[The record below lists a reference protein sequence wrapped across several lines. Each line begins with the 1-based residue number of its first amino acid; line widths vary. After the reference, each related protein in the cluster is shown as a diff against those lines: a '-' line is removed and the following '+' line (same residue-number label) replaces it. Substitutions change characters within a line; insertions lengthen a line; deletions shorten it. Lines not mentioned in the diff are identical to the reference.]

1 MLAATMMF
9 GICACGNNGTTGPI
23 GTTVDPSTGGT
34 TADPSIGGTTS
45 TTVNSFLVPDS
56 NGFDSKNIV
65 LQFGAV
71 SDVHVARNAAAQ
83 GRVQSALEQLKDAA
97 LLYTD
102 KGLDAIVV
110 AGDLTDDYSSNE
122 DVKANEIKKLKTA
135 YENVFGTTPSVPM
148 IYGLGNH
155 DHDFERN
162 GGAGSNLATFIN
174 VMGNKEVHTKYD
186 VECSDSAHGS
196 RHSVIGN
203 YHFLFLEPI
212 TYGCTGADDTGAKY
226 YAETKAWLDAEL
238 KAITEANPNNYVFVV
253 THPMIYGTVYG
264 SDLLTSGIYWYTKD
278 ITDILSKYPQV
289 VTFGGHLHFPL
300 NDERSIMQ
308 TAFTSLGCGS
318 VQYMAIEQGNYYGM
332 ANPGATTMPDNG
344 SVSSGYLVQVDAS
357 GNVRFIR
364 MDFQH
369 QTTIKDP
376 FVIEAPKA
384 DKTHLDKYSKSRA
397 NTNKTPA
404 FADNALSFKDDSAD
418 AKAEILTL
426 TAKFLAATDD
436 DLVHH
441 YVLELKENGIVIESH
456 NILSDFYLHGKVSDM
471 KTEYELTFDEGCSR
485 GGKYEICVTAYDS
498 WGAASKTASIKYE
511 PVLDITN
518 VTIPDT
524 YADIDF
530 ADGKATD
537 KKGNLT
543 VELVGGAKVESGS
556 YKMDGVT
563 KTLTGINIKGDG
575 YGKVTF
581 SKYTATNLKSLLEK
595 GYTVELLYV
604 NRTKTGKQDIF
615 GGYGKEGF
623 GLYENEGK
631 PTFTGKLPAE
641 EFKKVEAREKTST
654 DELVHVVITYSARTP
669 VMFAIYVNGERTG
682 FKASG
687 NAKFSS
693 NIFAIGANY
702 GEGTPGASAQDL
714 SVVDLKVYSE
724 KFGLAQAQARYKEVL
739 AEFKK

>member
-1 MLAATMMF
+1 MLAATMML
-9 GICACGNNGTTGPI
+9 GICACGNNGTTGPV
-23 GTTVDPSTGGT
+23 GTTVDPSTNT
-34 TADPSIGGTTS
+34 TGTTS
-45 TTVNSFLVPDS
+45 SFLVPDS

-65 LQFGAV
+65 LQFAAV

-83 GRVQSALEQLKDAA
+83 GRVQSAFEQLKEAA

-110 AGDLTDDYSSNE
+110 AGDLTDDYSSNVS
-122 DVKANEIKKLKTA
+122 VKESEVQKLKDVYA
-135 YENVFGTTPSVPM
+135 KVFGDVPSVPM
-148 IYGLGNH
+148 LYALGNH

-162 GGAGSNLATFIN
+162 GGAGADLQTFLN
-174 VMGNKEVHTKYD
+174 AMGNKDVHTKYD

-196 RHSVIGN
+196 RHAVIGN
-203 YHFLFLEPI
+203 YHFFFVEPI
-212 TYGCTGADDTGAKY
+212 TYACNSGDESGAKFY
-226 YAETKAWLDAEL
+226 EQTKAWLDAEL
-238 KAITEANPNNYVFVV
+238 KKLTDANPNQYIFLVM
-253 THPMIYGTVYG
+253 HPMVYDTVYG
-264 SDLLTSGIYWYTKD
+264 SDLSLSTLYWYTKD
-278 ITDILSKYPQV
+278 LTDMLNKYPQV
-289 VTFGGHLHFPL
+289 VTFGGHLHFPI

-308 TAFTSLGCGS
+308 KGFTSLGCGS
-318 VQYMAIEQGNYYGM
+318 VQYMAIENGKYDEM
-332 ANPGATTMPDNG
+332 SSDTVMKDNA
-344 SVSSGYLVQVDAS
+344 SVSSGYLAQVDAN

-364 MDFQH
+364 MDFQNE
-369 QTTIKDP
+369 TTIKDP
-376 FVIEAPKA
+376 FVIETPKA
-384 DKTHLDKYSKSRA
+384 DKSHLNKYTKDRA
-397 NTNKTPA
+397 NTNKAPV

-441 YVLELKENGIVIESH
+441 YVVELKENGIVIETRK
-456 NILSDFYLHGKVSDM
+456 ILADFYRHGQVSDM
-471 KTEYELTFDEGCSR
+471 KKEYEVTFEEGCSR

-498 WGAASKTASIKYE
+498 WGAASKTASTKYE

-537 KKGNLT
+537 KKGNLS
-543 VELVGGAKVESGS
+543 VELVGGAKVEAGT

-563 KTLTGINIKGDG
+563 KTLTGINVKGNG

-581 SKYTATNLKSLLEK
+581 DKYTATNLKSLLEK

-641 EFKKVEAREKTST
+641 AFKTVEAREKTSA

-693 NIFAIGANY
+693 NVFAIGANY
-702 GEGTPGASAQDL
+702 SEGTPGASAQDL

-724 KFGLAQAQARYKEVL
+724 KFGLAQAQARYKEVV

>member
-1 MLAATMMF
+1 MKKVISLMLAATMML
-9 GICACGNNGTTGPI
+9 GICACGVTGTPAPV
-23 GTTVDPSTGGT
+23 GTTVDPSTNT
-34 TADPSIGGTTS
+34 TAGTTS
-45 TTVNSFLVPDS
+45 SFLVPDTA
-56 NGFDSKNIV
+56 GFDSKNIV
-65 LQFGAV
+65 LQFAAV
-71 SDVHVARNAAAQ
+71 SDVHVARNAAAP
-83 GRVQSALEQLKDAA
+83 GRVQAAFEQLKEAA

-102 KGLDAIVV
+102 KGLDAVVV
-110 AGDLTDDYSSNE
+110 AGDLTDDYGNNQ
-122 DVKANEIKKLKTA
+122 DVKATEINKLKTA
-135 YENVFGTTPSVPM
+135 YENVFGTTPTVPM

-162 GGAGSNLATFIN
+162 GGAGSDLATFIN

-186 VECSDSAHGS
+186 VACSDSAHGS

-278 ITDILSKYPQV
+278 ITDILSKYPQA

-318 VQYMAIEQGNYYGM
+318 VQYMALEDGAYDGM
-332 ANPGATTMPDNG
+332 ASATTMPDNQQ
-344 SVSSGYLVQVDAS
+344 VSSGYLVQVDAN

-364 MDFQH
+364 MDFQNE
-369 QTTIKDP
+369 TTIKDP

-384 DKTHLDKYSKSRA
+384 DKSHLNKYSKDRA
-397 NTNKTPA
+397 NRNQAPV
-404 FADNALSFKDDSAD
+404 FAENAVSYKDDSAD

-436 DLVHH
+436 DLIHH
-441 YVLELKENGIVIESH
+441 YVVELKENGIVIETH
-456 NILSDFYLHGKVSDM
+456 KILTDFYRHGKVSDM
-471 KTEYELTFDEGCSR
+471 KAEYEVTFDEGCSR
-485 GGKYEICVTAYDS
+485 GAKYEICATAYDS
-498 WGAASKTASIKYE
+498 WGAKSNTASVKYE

-518 VTIPDT
+518 VTIPDP

-530 ADGKATD
+530 ANGQATD

-543 VELVGGAKVESGS
+543 VELVGGAKVEEGS
-556 YKMDGVT
+556 YKMDGAT
-563 KTLTGINIKGDG
+563 KTLTGINIKGSG

-581 SKYTATNLKSLLEK
+581 SKHTATNIKSLLEK

-615 GGYGKEGF
+615 GGYGKAGF

-641 EFKKVEAREKTST
+641 EFKLVEVREKTSA
-654 DELVHVVITYSARTP
+654 DELVHVIITYSARTP
-669 VMFAIYVNGERTG
+669 VIFGIYVNGERTG

-687 NAKFSS
+687 NAKFES

-702 GEGTPGASAQDL
+702 GEGTPGTSAQDL
-714 SVVDLKVYSE
+714 SVVDLRVYSE
-724 KFGLAQAQARYKEVL
+724 KFGLAQAKARYNEVV